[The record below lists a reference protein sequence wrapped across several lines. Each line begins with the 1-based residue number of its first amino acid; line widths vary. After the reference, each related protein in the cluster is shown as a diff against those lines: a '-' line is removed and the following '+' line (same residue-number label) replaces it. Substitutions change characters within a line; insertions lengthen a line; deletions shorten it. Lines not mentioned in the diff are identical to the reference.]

1 MSSSSNVFFLLF
13 KILKQTVEYKIQ
25 YDGKGGIENCMIG
38 DDKLPK
44 TCTVTFNIEKNMKQ
58 PIYVYYGLDNFYQ
71 VLFIDLQNHRKY
83 VQSRSDSQL
92 NGEQLDAK
100 DLDDCEPLVHAD
112 DGRILSP
119 CGLAANSFFNDTFT
133 ISDANADI
141 EMYESDISWK
151 SDREKKFKNPTN
163 RDTTRYKYL
172 YINLYYSDETYPNII
187 NAERSPDRKNSNYY
201 GGGVQNEHFVVW
213 MRTSALPN
221 FRKLYGR
228 IEEDINKGTTLS
240 FTIVSSIY

>member
-1 MSSSSNVFFLLF
+1 
-13 KILKQTVEYKIQ
+13 
-25 YDGKGGIENCMIG
+25 MIG
-38 DDKLPK
+38 DDKIPK

-92 NGEQLDAK
+92 NGKQLDAK
-100 DLDDCEPLVHAD
+100 DLDDCEPLVYAD

-133 ISDANADI
+133 ISGENADI

-163 RDTTRYKYL
+163 RDTARYKYL
-172 YINLYYSDETYPNII
+172 YINLYIVMKHILILLMQKEVQIEKIQIIMVVVYKMNI
-187 NAERSPDRKNSNYY
+187 
-201 GGGVQNEHFVVW
+201 
-213 MRTSALPN
+213 L
-221 FRKLYGR
+221 LYG
-228 IEEDINKGTTLS
+228 
-240 FTIVSSIY
+240 